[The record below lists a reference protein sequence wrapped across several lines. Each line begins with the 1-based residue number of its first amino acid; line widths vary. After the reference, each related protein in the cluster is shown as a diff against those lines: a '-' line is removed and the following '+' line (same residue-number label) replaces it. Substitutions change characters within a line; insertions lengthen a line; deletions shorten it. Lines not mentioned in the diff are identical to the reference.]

1 LETGHTETSEFI
13 FPPGTRYQCVGCG
26 YCCRQRWGVEVEKE
40 CLDNLPDDL
49 KRSVGPPQK
58 QDEKT
63 NIGGVIVPGES
74 HAGCPLLDTDNL
86 CVIHKRL
93 GYDAKPLVCR
103 EFPFRFVETPRGVIV
118 DVSYVC
124 NEVLHQRGND
134 IEQYRPELEKLYA
147 KTARKVS
154 VGDKV
159 LLKSRTSITYDAYL
173 LIEQTLL
180 RILSD
185 QRHTVE
191 DRLVAGNVFL
201 YSLTKNIYDD
211 EKIVLSQEP
220 IQKRLEKFAPK
231 HISRL
236 YEIAK
241 KSEKM
246 SSRHRQQVFVVTFLT
261 FASSASEKRGK
272 VNVLLR
278 TWVNNIK
285 LTFNVGKIRI
295 PVLSAPVPIRRLCD
309 MEFDP
314 EDRDINDLAERYM
327 THCIFRK
334 TLVSEY
340 GLFRG
345 YNVLLL
351 IYGVTKWLSKVF
363 ALQAGR
369 DKVRPADFADAIQL
383 VERQYVRH
391 NEHLAL
397 LRVESRAMRFV
408 DRLFDDLGFAPIIV
422 KS

>member
-1 LETGHTETSEFI
+1 LETDHSNTPEFI
-13 FPPGTRYQCVGCG
+13 FPPNTRYQCVGCG
-26 YCCRQRWGVEVEKE
+26 YCCRQRWDVEVEKE
-40 CLDNLPDDL
+40 CLDNLPDDV
-49 KRSVGPPQK
+49 RPYVAPPQR
-58 QDEKT
+58 QDDKT
-63 NIGGVIVPGES
+63 SIGGVILPDES
-74 HAGCPLLDTDNL
+74 GAGCPLLDTDNL

-93 GYDAKPLVCR
+93 DYDAKPFACR
-103 EFPFRFVETPRGVIV
+103 EFPFRFVETPRGVVV
-118 DVSYVC
+118 DVSFVC
-124 NEVLHQRGND
+124 NEVLHRRGND

-147 KTARKVS
+147 KTGRKVT

-159 LLKSRTSITYDAYL
+159 LLKSRTSVTYDAYL
-173 LIEQTLL
+173 LIEETLL
-180 RILSD
+180 RILAD

-201 YSLTKNIYDD
+201 YSLTKNVYDD
-211 EKIVLSQEP
+211 EKIVLSKEP
-220 IQKRLEKFAPK
+220 VQKRLEKFAPK

-246 SSRHRQQVFVVTFLT
+246 CSKHRLQVFVVTFLT

-272 VNVLLR
+272 VSVLLR
-278 TWVNNIK
+278 TWVNNVK

-309 MEFDP
+309 IKSDSENQ
-314 EDRDINDLAERYM
+314 DINDLAGRYM
-327 THCIFRK
+327 AHCIFRK
-334 TLVSEY
+334 TFISEY

-351 IYGVTKWLSKVF
+351 IYGVTKWLSAVF

-369 DKVRPADFADAIQL
+369 DEVEPADFARAIQL
-383 VERQYVRH
+383 VEREYVRH

-408 DRLFDDLGFAPIIV
+408 DKLFGDLGFAPIIV